1 MRHDQA
7 YIDRNTVLG
16 ELWDILETQIYE
28 VIDEEEID
36 KNNFTRQICDEG
48 YWLLAEGNDYHIIDN
63 EEMELYTL
71 IPVDEEPDE

>member
-1 MRHDQA
+1 
-7 YIDRNTVLG
+7 VLG

-28 VIDEEEID
+28 VIDEEEIN